1 MNWLYEL
8 FFGSGIAH
16 TVAVFSVVIALGVLL
31 GKIKV
36 RGVSLGITWVLFA
49 GIFLSHI
56 GMRIE
61 PSILGFVKEFGLI
74 LFVYSIGM
82 QVGPGFF
89 SAFKRGGL
97 RLNMFAIL
105 IVALGVL
112 TTLCIFWA
120 TGTPITTMVGILSG
134 AVTNTPG
141 LGAAQQAVEDMGGD
155 DPTIAMGY
163 AVAYPLGVI
172 GIILVYMLL
181 RAVFRVDYDKEAEAA
196 QNRAAEKMARATHV
210 SMQVNNPAIFGKTIR
225 EISHLVG
232 KKFVASRVL
241 HADGTVEIGESDTVL
256 GEGDR
261 LLVIAARQ
269 DMEAIAAFIGSRV
282 EEMHRADWQKLDEQ
296 LVSRRIMVTRSE
308 LNGRLLGELHVQRA
322 YGVNITRVNRA
333 GLDLV
338 AHPALALQVG
348 DRVTVVGPEQNIA
361 GVEKLLGNSM
371 RRLREPN
378 LITIFVGIFL
388 GVALGSIPFVFP
400 GVPQPVKLGLA
411 GGPLIVAILVSRFGP
426 SFKLVTYTTASAN
439 LMLREVGIALFL
451 AAVGLGAGEDFV
463 ATVVDGGGLIW
474 VWYGFLITVIP
485 LCVAGVIARLAF
497 RMNYFT
503 LLGLIAGAT
512 TDPPALAFSN
522 EQTPTDLPAVAYST
536 VYPLVMFLR
545 VLSAQLL
552 VIFLA

>member
-1 MNWLYEL
+1 MNWLYDL

-16 TVAVFSVVIALGVLL
+16 TVAMFAIAIAAGILL
-31 GKIKV
+31 GKFKI
-36 RGVSLGITWVLFA
+36 RGITLGITWVLFV
-49 GIFLSHI
+49 GIFLSHW

-61 PSILGFVKEFGLI
+61 PETLGFIKEFGLI

-89 SAFKRGGL
+89 SAFKRGGI

-105 IVALGVL
+105 IVVLGVI
-112 TTLCIFWA
+112 TTLVVYWV

-141 LGAAQQAVEDMGGD
+141 LGAAQQALEDMGGE

-172 GIILVYMLL
+172 GIILIYTVLK
-181 RAVFRVDYDKEAEAA
+181 AIFKVNYDRETEAA
-196 QNRAAEKMARATHV
+196 QNRAEEKMARATHISIEV
-210 SMQVNNPAIFGKTIR
+210 SNPAIFGKKIKDV
-225 EISHLVG
+225 SHLLE
-232 KKFVASRVL
+232 KRFVISRIL
-241 HADGTVEIGESDTVL
+241 HADGSVDIGNAHTVL
-256 GEGDR
+256 SAGDK
-261 LLVIAARQ
+261 LLVIVSRQ
-269 DMEAIAAFIGSRV
+269 DMDAVMTFIGRRI
-282 EEMHRADWQKLDEQ
+282 EMHRADWEKLDVQ
-296 LVSRRIMVTRSE
+296 MVSRRIMVTQSG
-308 LNGRLLGELHVQRA
+308 LNGRLLGEMHIQSA

-338 AHPALALQVG
+338 AHPALALQIG
-348 DRVTVVGPEQNIA
+348 DRVTVVGPETNIA

-378 LITIFVGIFL
+378 LVTIFLGIFL
-388 GVALGSIPFVFP
+388 GVALGSIPFAFP

-426 SFKLVTYTTASAN
+426 TSFKLVTYTTASAN
-439 LMLREVGIALFL
+439 LMLREIGICLFL
-451 AAVGLGAGEDFV
+451 AAVGLGAGEGFV
-463 ATVVDGGGLIW
+463 DTVVNGGGLIW
-474 VWYGFLITVIP
+474 VWYGFIITVVP
-485 LCVAGVIARLAF
+485 LFIVGVFAR
-497 RMNYFT
+497 MVYKTNYFT
-503 LLGLIAGAT
+503 LMGLIAGST

-522 EQTPTDLPAVAYST
+522 EQTTTDLPAVAYST

-552 VIFLA
+552 IIFLA

>member
-8 FFGSGIAH
+8 FFGAGIAH
-16 TVAVFSVVIALGVLL
+16 TVAVFSVAIAVGILL
-31 GKIKV
+31 GKVKIW
-36 RGVSLGITWVLFA
+36 GISLGITWVLFV

-61 PSILGFVKEFGLI
+61 PSTLGFIKEFGLI

-97 RLNMFAIL
+97 RLNLFAIL
-105 IVALGVL
+105 IVSLGVV
-112 TTLCIFWA
+112 TTLCIFWT

-141 LGAAQQAVEDMGGD
+141 LGAAQQAFEDMGGS

-172 GIILVYMLL
+172 GIILVYVLL
-181 RAVFRVDYDKEAEAA
+181 RGVFRVDYDKEAEAA
-196 QNRAAEKMARATHV
+196 QSRAAEKMARATHV
-210 SMQVNNPAIFGKTIR
+210 SLEVGNPAIFGKTIR
-225 EISHLVG
+225 DISCLVG
-232 KKFVASRVL
+232 KKFVVSRVL
-241 HADGTVEIGESDTVL
+241 HADGSLDIGSAATLL
-256 GEGDR
+256 GAGDR

-269 DMEAIAAFIGSRV
+269 DMDAVTAFIGGRI
-282 EEMHRADWQKLDEQ
+282 EMHRADWQKLDAQ
-296 LVSRRIMVTRSE
+296 MVSRRIMVTRSE
-308 LNGRLLGELHVQRA
+308 LNGRLLGELHIQRA

-338 AHPALALQVG
+338 AHPELALQVG
-348 DRVTVVGPEQNIA
+348 DRVTVVGPEANIA

-378 LITIFVGIFL
+378 LITIFIGILL
-388 GVALGSIPFVFP
+388 GVALGSIPFAFP
-400 GVPQPVKLGLA
+400 GIPQPVKLGLA
-411 GGPLIVAILVSRFGP
+411 GGPLIVAILISRFGP
-426 SFKLVTYTTASAN
+426 SLKLVTYTTASAN
-439 LMLREVGIALFL
+439 LMLREIGISLFL
-451 AAVGLGAGEDFV
+451 AAVGLGAGENFV
-463 ATVVDGGGLIW
+463 ETVVRGGGLIW

-485 LCVAGVIARLAF
+485 LCIVGVIARLAC

-503 LLGLIAGAT
+503 MLGLIAGST

-522 EQTPTDLPAVAYST
+522 EQTSTDLPAVAYST